1 MSISKLL
8 NANVEHTMKISIS
21 LGQMKVLRGQPE
33 ANLERVQEWTREAA
47 KRGSSLVLFPELWHS
62 GYDLE
67 HRERYAAR
75 MGEGVFARISGLARE
90 NNIAIGGSVLEARDG
105 KIYNSFPLFN
115 AEGRCLAVYSKTH
128 LFSLMNEVTW
138 ITPGKSFVAA
148 DAPWGLTGLSIC
160 YDIRFP
166 EVFRYYAF
174 SGARIVLLV
183 AEWPVRRIGHWKTLL
198 LARAIENQMFIAGCN
213 CLGEFKEETFGG
225 CSAIVDPWGRYVV
238 EAGDEESLLTAEI
251 DLDLVEK
258 TRRQFPFFKDS
269 RRDMY

>member
-1 MSISKLL
+1 
-8 NANVEHTMKISIS
+8 MKITIS
-21 LGQMKVLRGQPE
+21 LGQMKVLRGQPD
-33 ANLERVQEWTREAA
+33 ANFERVREWTREAA

-75 MGEGVFARISGLARE
+75 MGEGILAHIRDPACE
-90 NNIAIGGSVLEARDG
+90 QKIAIGGSVLETRDG
-105 KIYNSFPLFN
+105 RIYNSFPLFN
-115 AEGRCLAVYSKTH
+115 AEGRCLAVYSKMH
-128 LFSLMNEVTW
+128 LFSMMNEGKW
-138 ITPGKSFVAA
+138 LTPGESFVTA

-166 EVFRYYAF
+166 EVFRHYAF
-174 SGARIVLLV
+174 SGTRIVLIV
-183 AEWPVRRIGHWKTLL
+183 AEWPVRRIEHWKTLL

-213 CLGEFKEETFGG
+213 CLGEFREGTFGG
-225 CSAIVDPWGRYVV
+225 CSAIVDPWGRYVA
-238 EAGDEESLLTAEI
+238 EAGEEESLLTAEI

>member
-8 NANVEHTMKISIS
+8 NTHAEYMMKTTIS
-21 LGQMKVLRGQPE
+21 LGQMKVLRGHPE
-33 ANLERVQEWTREAA
+33 ANLERVRDWTREAA

-75 MGEGVFARISGLARE
+75 TGEGIFARISDLARE
-90 NNIAIGGSVLEARDG
+90 HKIAIGGSVLEARDG

-115 AEGRCLAVYSKTH
+115 AEGRCLAVYSKTQ
-128 LFSLMNEVTW
+128 LFSLMNEVKW
-138 ITPGKSFVAA
+138 LTPGEGFVAA
-148 DAPWGLTGLSIC
+148 DAAWGLTGLSVC

-166 EVFRYYAF
+166 EVFRHYAF
-174 SGARIVLLV
+174 GGARIVLVV

-198 LARAIENQMFIAGCN
+198 LARAIENQMFIAACN

-238 EAGDEESLLTAEI
+238 EGGEEESLLTAEI
-251 DLDLVEK
+251 DLDMVEK

-269 RRDMY
+269 RRDIY

>member
-8 NANVEHTMKISIS
+8 NTHVEYMMKTTIS

-33 ANLERVQEWTREAA
+33 ANLERVRDWTREAA
-47 KRGSSLVLFPELWHS
+47 RRGSSLVLFPELWHS

-75 MGEGVFARISGLARE
+75 TGGGIFARISDLARE
-90 NNIAIGGSVLEARDG
+90 HKIAIGGSVLEARDG

-128 LFSLMNEVTW
+128 LFSLMNEVKW
-138 ITPGKSFVAA
+138 LTPGEGFVTA

-166 EVFRYYAF
+166 EVFRHYAF
-174 SGARIVLLV
+174 SGTRIVLLV
-183 AEWPVRRIGHWKTLL
+183 AEWPVRRIEHWKTLL
-198 LARAIENQMFIAGCN
+198 LARAIENQMFIAACN
-213 CLGEFKEETFGG
+213 CLGEFREETFGG
-225 CSAIVDPWGRYVV
+225 CSAVIDPWGRYVV
-238 EAGDEESLLTAEI
+238 EGGGEESLLTAEI
-251 DLDLVEK
+251 DLDMVEK

-269 RRDMY
+269 RRDIY

>member
-1 MSISKLL
+1 MRL
-8 NANVEHTMKISIS
+8 TIS
-21 LGQMKVLRGQPE
+21 LGQMNVRRGHPD
-33 ANLERVQEWTREAA
+33 ANVERVREWTREAA

-75 MGEGVFARISGLARE
+75 VGEGIFADTSELARE
-90 NNIAIGGSVLEARDG
+90 HKIAIGGSMIEEREG
-105 KIYNSFPLFN
+105 GFYNSFPLFD

-128 LFSLMNEVTW
+128 LFSLMNEVQW
-138 ITPGKSFVAA
+138 FTPGERFVTA

-166 EVFRYYAF
+166 EVYRHYAF
-174 SGARIVLLV
+174 SCARIVLLV
-183 AEWPVRRIGHWKTLL
+183 AEWPVRRIEHWKTLL
-198 LARAIENQMFIAGCN
+198 LTRAIENQMFIAACN
-213 CLGEFKEETFGG
+213 CLGEFKEEKFGG
-225 CSAIVDPWGRYVV
+225 CSAIIDPWGRYVV
-238 EAGDEESLLTAEI
+238 EAGDEEGLLTAEI

-269 RRDMY
+269 RRDLY